1 MYVYWNDDYTASE
14 YAFDTTRKSRA
25 IVERID
31 QEPIGNLIIKDPMS
45 TFVAD
50 GHLWLSS
57 FDETAL
63 EHIEKIHTAE
73 YIEAVRTGKPDAVAR
88 SQGFKWDPG
97 IYTMAIAHTTG
108 LIAATHNALSRNTQ
122 AGSLS
127 SGLHHARTNTG
138 CGYCTFNGL
147 AAAVSYAVNGWGLK
161 RILVLDLDAHGGGG
175 TDEIIATHFSK
186 QVIHADVI
194 TSAFD
199 KYPVRAGNYFK
210 HSNSKMYIAHVEMLV
225 QRIFSEHTFDLVIY
239 NAGMDPINT
248 GVSIE
253 DIAEREKIV
262 RFYIGDTPA
271 VFALAGGYTLG
282 DYTMDDVVDWH
293 LLTLKT
299 WEEYDKVKK

>member
-1 MYVYWNDDYTASE
+1 
-14 YAFDTTRKSRA
+14 
-25 IVERID
+25 
-31 QEPIGNLIIKDPMS
+31 
-45 TFVAD
+45 
-50 GHLWLSS
+50 
-57 FDETAL
+57 
-63 EHIEKIHTAE
+63 
-73 YIEAVRTGKPDAVAR
+73 VRTGKPGAVAR

-97 IYTMAIAHTTG
+97 IYTMALAHTTG

-127 SGLHHARTNTG
+127 SGLHHARANTG

-147 AAAVSYAVNGWGLK
+147 AATVSYAVNGWGLK

-199 KYPVRAGNYFK
+199 KYPVRKGNYFK
-210 HSNSKMYIAHVEMLV
+210 QTNPSFYIGHTEMLV
-225 QRIFSEHTFDLVIY
+225 QRVFSEHSFDLVIY

-248 GVSIE
+248 GVSLKDIE
-253 DIAEREKIV
+253 EREKMV

-271 VFALAGGYTLG
+271 VFALAGGYTWG
-282 DYTMDDVVDWH
+282 EYTMDDVVDWH